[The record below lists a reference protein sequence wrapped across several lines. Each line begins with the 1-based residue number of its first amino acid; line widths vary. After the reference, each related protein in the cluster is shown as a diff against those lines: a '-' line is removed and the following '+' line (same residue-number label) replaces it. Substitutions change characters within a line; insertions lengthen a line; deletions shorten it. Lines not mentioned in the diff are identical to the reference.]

1 LLVVAA
7 MLAAG
12 IGCPKGASAQGLSED
27 TLMSGLKEIDAAPD
41 IGMGVRPN
49 DELGIYALPVPI
61 IDPTVGNGLALGAL
75 ATFRVDPTD
84 QISPRASLAMGAGYT
99 DSQSW
104 IAGAKLKMALDRDL
118 YRIEALGGYGSLNV
132 KYYGLGESGPL
143 QANPVDLNLK
153 GAFLGAS
160 VTRRIAANWYV
171 GPVYRLLNSTS
182 GFGGTGLPPGVTSP
196 EVQATLS
203 GLGLTTEY
211 DSRDSQFGPH
221 DGIYATAQL
230 IDFAKGLGSDFSYLN
245 FDGSAS
251 DYLTLRPRLVLASNL
266 RLASTGNE
274 APFFALPFLSLRGF
288 PGGKYLGQDVWQA
301 QGELRW
307 RVYGPV
313 GLVGF
318 LGAGQAAQSVS
329 DFGSSKLLY
338 AGGAGIR
345 YEVSEAERITVGFD
359 YAYAS
364 DGGSAVYFR
373 IGEAF

>member
-1 LLVVAA
+1 

-12 IGCPKGASAQGLSED
+12 IQCPKSASAQGLNED
-27 TLMSGLKEIDAAPD
+27 TLISELDQVDAAPD
-41 IGMGVRPN
+41 IGLGVKPN
-49 DELGIYALPVPI
+49 DQLGIYALPVPI
-61 IDPTVGNGLALGAL
+61 VDPTVGNGLAIGSL

-99 DSQSW
+99 DSGSW
-104 IAGAKLKMALDRDL
+104 LAGAKLKLALDRDL

-132 KYYGLGESGPL
+132 KYYGLSESGPL
-143 QANPVDLNLK
+143 QDNPVALNLK
-153 GAFLGAS
+153 GSFLGAS
-160 VTRRIAANWYV
+160 VTRRVAPHWYV

-182 GFGGTGLPPGVTSP
+182 GFGATALPPGVTSP

-211 DSRDSQFGPH
+211 DSRDSQFGPR
-221 DGIYATAQL
+221 DGVYATAQL
-230 IDFAKGLGSDFSYLN
+230 IEFAKGLGSDFSYLG
-245 FDGSAS
+245 FDGNGS
-251 DYLTLRPRLVLASNL
+251 DYMALSPSLVLASNL

-301 QGELRW
+301 QSELRW

-318 LGAGQAAQSVS
+318 FGGGQAAQSVS
-329 DFGSSKLLY
+329 DFGSSRLLY

-359 YAYAS
+359 YAHGS